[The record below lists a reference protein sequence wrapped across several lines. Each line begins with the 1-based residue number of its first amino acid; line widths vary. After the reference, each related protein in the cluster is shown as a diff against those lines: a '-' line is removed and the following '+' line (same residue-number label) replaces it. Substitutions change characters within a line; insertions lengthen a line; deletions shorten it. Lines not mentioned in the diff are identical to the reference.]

1 MKFRW
6 DKKYLYLGMTAF
18 LTVASSLL
26 FYYLLFYGTSFQT
39 WVSKMLLILSPINY
53 GLTFAFIL
61 TPLINGLEDKVLIPI
76 IKKTRK
82 EKAKIESRR
91 KGIRAISILI
101 IFIIIFFVFYE
112 LINLIIPQIINSIN
126 NIAISFDTYMSNL
139 YSWSEDLFDNSS
151 PTGKYIMDALTDSS
165 DSIEIFL
172 NSKIVPHMQPFLKN
186 ISIGLLSFLKTFWN
200 VILGII
206 FAVYLLASKEIFAGQ
221 SKKIIFS
228 LFTNE
233 KANKLIKNIRFTGRT
248 FNGFISGKIVDS
260 IIIGLL
266 CFIGTTLLKIPYP
279 ILISVIIG
287 LTNIIPFFGPYL
299 GAIPSALLILLVSPI
314 HCLYFIIFIIL
325 LQQLDGNVIGPK
337 ILGESTGLSGFWVLF
352 SITIFGGLFGVFG
365 MIIGVPT
372 FAVLFELLRRLFN
385 RMLRKKNL
393 STKTTDYIYMDYVS
407 VDMEFIQLTPSSK
420 NTNKKPGTFY
430 KIYHSIKKQ
439 INKLIEKIKDHRE
452 NKK

>member
-1 MKFRW
+1 MLFR
-6 DKKYLYLGMTAF
+6 
-18 LTVASSLL
+18 S
-26 FYYLLFYGTSFQT
+26 
-39 WVSKMLLILSPINY
+39 
-53 GLTFAFIL
+53 
-61 TPLINGLEDKVLIPI
+61 

-337 ILGESTGLSGFWVLF
+337 ILGE
-352 SITIFGGLFGVFG
+352 
-365 MIIGVPT
+365 IGR
-372 FAVLFELLRRLFN
+372 A
-385 RMLRKKNL
+385 
-393 STKTTDYIYMDYVS
+393 SC
-407 VDMEFIQLTPSSK
+407 
-420 NTNKKPGTFY
+420 
-430 KIYHSIKKQ
+430 
-439 INKLIEKIKDHRE
+439 RE
-452 NKK
+452 RV